1 MCRRDVELAGASNV
15 ASAHGSGADVDPRRL
30 EEESRRL
37 CGVVGVPGIDMDSE
51 GE

>member
-1 MCRRDVELAGASNV
+1 MCRRDVELAGVSNV

-30 EEESRRL
+30 DEDSLRL
-37 CGVVGVPGIDMDSE
+37 CVVVGVPGIDVDSD